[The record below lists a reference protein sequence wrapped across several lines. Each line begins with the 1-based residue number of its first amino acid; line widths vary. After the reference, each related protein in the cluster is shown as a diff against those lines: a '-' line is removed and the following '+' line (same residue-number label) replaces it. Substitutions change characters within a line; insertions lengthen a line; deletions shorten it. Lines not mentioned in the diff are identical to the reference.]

1 MEQLSAV
8 EIYSQDCNIL
18 STYGKHLETYTWK
31 EGLLFVV
38 SLQHRT
44 LAIFCLAV
52 CVLNLL
58 FCCTRYNIWF
68 NCEKTSFEDV

>member
-8 EIYSQDCNIL
+8 GIHSQDCNL
-18 STYGKHLETYTWK
+18 LWTHGKHQETYTWK

-52 CVLNLL
+52 CVLHLFLL
-58 FCCTRYNIWF
+58 Y
-68 NCEKTSFEDV
+68 KVQYLV